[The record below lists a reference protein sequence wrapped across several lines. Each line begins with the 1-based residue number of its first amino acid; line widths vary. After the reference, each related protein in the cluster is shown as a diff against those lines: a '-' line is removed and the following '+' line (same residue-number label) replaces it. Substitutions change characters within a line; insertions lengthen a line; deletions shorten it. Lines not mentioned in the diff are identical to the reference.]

1 MKSGIEKLFRLA
13 LSSLILAA
21 GSPLASTS
29 AALSATA
36 TTTTKATS
44 VKSSKILI
52 APRQPVLPRPEEAL
66 SRAQVTDTA
75 AEVWRKETPKMPA
88 PRPFS
93 LPKVVSYKL
102 ANGLEVQLVED
113 HRYPFLSANIGFREG
128 SSNEPKDYLGLAS
141 MTADLLTEGT
151 TTRKSKDIASEIDF
165 IGGGLGASIDYDYT
179 ILSGSAL
186 SPYTGR
192 LFDLMSDVLL
202 HPSFP
207 EDELNLKKIN
217 QIQELTIKRGSP
229 DFLVEERFSKVLF
242 GEHPYSVVSATEESL
257 NKITRKE
264 IEAYHKAHYQPNR
277 SVLVVIGDFKEEA
290 MRKLIEEKFGAQWQA
305 TDVARVVQP
314 QLPKQ
319 IGRRL
324 YLVDRP
330 GSVQTSIKL
339 GNVGVKRSDPDYFA
353 MLVMNQILGGAA
365 HARLFLNIREAK
377 GYTYGAYSRM
387 AARLQPGTFFAG
399 ANVRTEVTN
408 PSLQEFLYELDR
420 MRTTKVTD
428 TELSSAKNY
437 LAGSFQLGLE
447 TQGGLA
453 QRLLEAKL
461 YDLPNDFLET
471 YAAKVTAVKID
482 DVRTAARKLIDSNNL
497 VVAVVGDAKKI
508 KDDLELFGPVTVY
521 NAQGKLTS
529 IPSATNATLNEP
541 RVDTPSPQQP
551 NKSIN

>member
-1 MKSGIEKLFRLA
+1 MKSSMEKLFRLA
-13 LSSLILAA
+13 LSSLLLAA
-21 GSPLASTS
+21 GTPVNLAAEVK
-29 AALSATA
+29 AATKAA
-36 TTTTKATS
+36 TTNTVSAKSNKA
-44 VKSSKILI
+44 LI
-52 APRQPVLPRPEEAL
+52 APQQPAIPKASESL
-66 SRAQVTDTA
+66 SRAQITNTA
-75 AEVWRKETPKMPA
+75 VEAWRKDAPKMPA

-93 LPKVVSYKL
+93 LPKIISFKL

-113 HRYPFLSANIGFREG
+113 HRYPFISANIGFREG

-151 TTRKSKDIASEIDF
+151 TTRKSKEIASEIDF

-192 LFDLMSDVLL
+192 LFDLLSDVLL

-207 EDELNLKKIN
+207 EDELNLKKVN

-257 NKITRKE
+257 NKITRKD

-290 MRKLIEEKFGAQWQA
+290 MRKLIDEKFGAQWQA
-305 TDVARVVQP
+305 TDVAQVVQP

-319 IGRRL
+319 TGRRL

-339 GNVGVKRSDPDYFA
+339 GNVGVKRSDPDYFP
-353 MLVMNQILGGAA
+353 MIVMNQILGGAA

-408 PSLQEFLYELDR
+408 PSVQEFLYELDR

-428 TELSSAKNY
+428 AELNSAKNY

-461 YDLPNDFLET
+461 YDLPDDFLET
-471 YAAKVTAVKID
+471 YAAKVTAVKVD

-521 NAQGKLTS
+521 NTLGKLTS
-529 IPSATNATLNEP
+529 IPEAN
-541 RVDTPSPQQP
+541 
-551 NKSIN
+551 